1 MISWLYSTNNDI
13 DERIFI
19 EMFFTRPLVEKKN
32 RSRLAIY
39 FKFSD
44 LFLLLLLLKV
54 DLRLYMS
61 LLIFMSYFLGVFMW
75 KKWLKIVFFLVQMG
89 QAWICFELRW
99 FVGYFGQLRVGLRL
113 DMSLMRFMECFVCFL
128 GKKMINKLFWSKWV
142 KVDFLAT

>member
-1 MISWLYSTNNDI
+1 MILMREFSSRCFL
-13 DERIFI
+13 
-19 EMFFTRPLVEKKN
+19 LVLLLKKN

-44 LFLLLLLLKV
+44 FFLLLLLKV

-113 DMSLMRFMECFVCFL
+113 DMSLMRFMECFLGFL